1 MTIFE
6 TRRGILEI
14 RELRSIADMVAA
26 ESIQAKVWG
35 TDVIGHPKELF
46 IPVQHEGGLLAGA
59 FTAQAEMVGFIFS
72 FPTQDP
78 KAAHSQIL
86 ATLEDW
92 RGLGIGA
99 RLKWFQRLWYLERG
113 VSIVRWTVDPLRA
126 ANAELNIRHLGG
138 ICSTYL
144 PNYYGAM
151 DGIDAGTAS
160 DRLLIEWQLESKHV
174 LRHAESTPE
183 DRGFPGTEYANPGS
197 GNEVDAS
204 LPNLETIQLLIRL
217 PEDFIRLAKE
227 DRDLAN
233 CWRMQTR
240 DLFLGYFSKGYE
252 LIDFTRV
259 GGPAYLLR
267 KGLDR

>member
-1 MTIFE
+1 MTILE
-6 TRRGILEI
+6 TRRGTLEI
-14 RELRSIADMVAA
+14 RELRSIEDMVSA

-35 TDVIGHPKELF
+35 SDVIGHPKELL

-59 FTAQAEMVGFIFS
+59 FTAQGEMVGFIFS

-86 ATLEDW
+86 ATLEEW

-99 RLKWFQRLWYLERG
+99 RLKWFQRLWYIEKG
-113 VSIVRWTVDPLRA
+113 VSTIRWTVDPLRA

-160 DRLLIEWQLESKHV
+160 DRLLIEWQLESQRVK
-174 LRHAESTPE
+174 LHAESTPE
-183 DRGFPGTEYANPGS
+183 DLGFPGTVCANPGV
-197 GNEVDAS
+197 GNEVGSSCLELDAD
-204 LPNLETIQLLIRL
+204 QLLIRL
-217 PEDFIRLAKE
+217 PENFIRLAKE
-227 DRDLAN
+227 DRGLAN
-233 CWRMQTR
+233 HWRVRTR
-240 DLFLGYFSKGYE
+240 ELFLGYFSKGYQ
-252 LIDFTRV
+252 LADFTRV
-259 GGPAYLLR
+259 GGPFYLLR
-267 KGLDR
+267 KGLER